1 MTKRRIFQLCAVTA
15 AAFVALGAV
24 AISGHVFAATNERN
38 LEYGYQRAFHELSTY
53 VASMESALDKG
64 AYANTATQQTGL
76 AARLMQD
83 AGGAKA
89 SLSALPLK
97 GDTMDTVQKFLS
109 QVEDFSTAL
118 TKKVAAGIGVDNKDR
133 ETLAEL
139 YNYAALLKAD
149 LALLQNQF
157 DQQDLAIG
165 ESTKLLSNLELEKDV
180 PTFGDALAEY
190 AEDFKDYPTLIYD
203 GPFSDHIAQQSPK
216 FLKGKSEISEE
227 EALEAAAAFLSVSKD
242 QLQHTSD
249 TDGNLPTYNLTCGTK
264 TVRVTKQG
272 GIPVTMMDSRTV
284 AQAALD
290 YEQAKEKAQA
300 FLKQANVDSVKES
313 YYVINDNVC
322 TIQFF
327 TEESGAIVY
336 TDLVKVSVALDNGE
350 ICGYNSTGYV
360 MNHHSRTLSS
370 PSVSLEE
377 AKKAI
382 SPALKIKSEQMAII
396 PTAGLHEVTCYELLC
411 SGKNEE
417 EVLVYLNADTGMEE
431 QILIL
436 LRSDN
441 GVLTI

>member
-133 ETLAEL
+133 E
-139 YNYAALLKAD
+139 
-149 LALLQNQF
+149 
-157 DQQDLAIG
+157 
-165 ESTKLLSNLELEKDV
+165 TKLLSNLELEKDV

-300 FLKQANVDSVKES
+300 FLKQANVGSVKKS
-313 YYVINDNVC
+313 YYVINDNIC

-327 TEESGAIVY
+327 TEENGAIVY
-336 TDLVKVSVALDNGE
+336 TDLIKVSVALDSGE
-350 ICGYNSTGYV
+350 ICGYNATGYV
-360 MNHHSRTLSS
+360 MNHHSRALSS

-396 PTAGLHEVTCYELLC
+396 PTAGLHEVTCYEFLC

>member
-1 MTKRRIFQLCAVTA
+1 
-15 AAFVALGAV
+15 
-24 AISGHVFAATNERN
+24 
-38 LEYGYQRAFHELSTY
+38 
-53 VASMESALDKG
+53 
-64 AYANTATQQTGL
+64 
-76 AARLMQD
+76 
-83 AGGAKA
+83 
-89 SLSALPLK
+89 
-97 GDTMDTVQKFLS
+97 
-109 QVEDFSTAL
+109 
-118 TKKVAAGIGVDNKDR
+118 
-133 ETLAEL
+133 
-139 YNYAALLKAD
+139 
-149 LALLQNQF
+149 
-157 DQQDLAIG
+157 
-165 ESTKLLSNLELEKDV
+165 
-180 PTFGDALAEY
+180 
-190 AEDFKDYPTLIYD
+190 
-203 GPFSDHIAQQSPK
+203 
-216 FLKGKSEISEE
+216 
-227 EALEAAAAFLSVSKD
+227 
-242 QLQHTSD
+242 
-249 TDGNLPTYNLTCGTK
+249 
-264 TVRVTKQG
+264 
-272 GIPVTMMDSRTV
+272 MMDSRTV

-396 PTAGLHEVTCYELLC
+396 PTAGLHEVTCYEFLC